1 MTPDQRAAYLSE
13 LLENS
18 LAAHQDGDF
27 SVAESG
33 YREVLDG
40 FPNHPVTLDLFGT
53 LLFQTGRATQALAP
67 LEKAVGLDP
76 SRGPAW
82 NHLGSVR
89 ASLSDYQG
97 AMQAFQSAV
106 EADPDNVDAWVN
118 LSRLAEQC
126 GERVLSVN
134 AARSAA
140 GRQPESGQVQARL
153 GAALLHSGAESDAVD
168 PLTRATS
175 LLPLDPE
182 PYLHLAIALS
192 TLHSKDS
199 AELAI
204 RKCILIT
211 PDKVTSYPHFV
222 LLQKSK
228 APGAGSIDGIAWAQR
243 ATRITPTDPHLWTLL
258 GAELLRHQKVD
269 DGVRET
275 QRALILSPSDRMA
288 TFNLPNP
295 LFRMARH
302 EAARA
307 AGYRGFVVSPGVQEF
322 HLMVA
327 EAEFV
332 LGNGALGWK
341 HFDVRRTARFGSER
355 IELPPFWEGAGNP
368 GRLLVA
374 AEQGVGDEY
383 IYLSMLPQLIERC
396 SSITVECDKRNL
408 PLFCRTFP
416 GIQFIERQV
425 VGRENADPYFDYRP
439 LRKERTFDHAVLA
452 GSLPGIFLQDVSKP
466 GPVRVFD
473 VDPEERQRWRDRFLQ
488 MGKGPWVGLC
498 WRSGLS
504 GGFRDQLY
512 CSAETMVR
520 ALGAGTANY
529 VSLIYNLQPGELDA
543 ARESEGCVIYDP
555 EGIDQK
561 NELDRVAAMLSALD
575 AVVSVDTAV
584 CPLAASIG
592 TPTIRL
598 GWSHLRLSDGY
609 DAVLGSCHP
618 MTGNLER
625 FEVDVSL
632 PRAGTAL
639 PRILEESRRGK

>member
-1 MTPDQRAAYLSE
+1 MTPDQRGAYLSK

-18 LAAHQDGDF
+18 LAAHQIGDF
-27 SVAESG
+27 AIAESG

-53 LLFQTGRATQALAP
+53 LLFQTGRAMLALAP

-97 AMQAFQSAV
+97 AMHAFQSAV
-106 EADPDNVDAWVN
+106 DTDPDNVDAWIN

-126 GERVLSVN
+126 GERFLAVN
-134 AARSAA
+134 AARNAA

-175 LLPLDPE
+175 LAPLDPE
-182 PYLHLAIALS
+182 PYLHLAIAFS
-192 TLHSKDS
+192 TLHSNKN

-204 RKCILIT
+204 RKCMLIA
-211 PDKVTSYPHFV
+211 PDKVTSYPHF
-222 LLQKSK
+222 LLFQKSK
-228 APGAGSIDGIAWAQR
+228 EPGVRAVDGVAWARR
-243 ATRITPTDPHLWTLL
+243 ATRIAPADPHLWTLL
-258 GAELLRHQKVD
+258 GAELIHHQEID
-269 DGVRET
+269 DAVRET
-275 QRALILSPSDRMA
+275 QRALMLNPTDGMA
-288 TFNLPNP
+288 MFNLPNP
-295 LFRMARH
+295 LYRMARH

-307 AGYRGFVVSPGVQEF
+307 AGYRGLIVSPDVVEF

-327 EAEFV
+327 EAEFA
-332 LGNGALGWK
+332 LGNSSVGWK

-355 IELPPFWEGAGNP
+355 IELPPFWEGAGDP

-383 IYLSMLPQLIERC
+383 IYLSMLPSLLECC
-396 SSITVECDKRNL
+396 SDVTVECDKRNL
-408 PLFCRTFP
+408 PLFQRSFP
-416 GIQFIERQV
+416 GIQFVERQII
-425 VGRENADPYFDYRP
+425 GRENADPYFDYRP
-439 LRKERTFDHAVLA
+439 LRAQRTFDHAVLA
-452 GSLPGIFLQDVSKP
+452 GSLPGIFLQDISKP
-466 GPVRVFD
+466 GPARVFD
-473 VDPEERQRWRDRFLQ
+473 VDQEERQRWRERFMQ
-488 MGKGPWVGLC
+488 MGGGPWVGLC
-498 WRSGLS
+498 WRSGLG

-512 CSAETMVR
+512 CNAESMVR
-520 ALGAGTANY
+520 ALGAGKANY

-543 ARESEGCVIYDP
+543 ARQVDGCVIYDP
-555 EGIDQK
+555 EGIDQR

-592 TPTIRL
+592 IPTIRL
-598 GWSHLRLSDGY
+598 GWSHLRLSDGH
-609 DAVLGSCHP
+609 DAVFGSCHP
-618 MTGNLER
+618 TTSNLER

-632 PRAGTAL
+632 RRAGIAL
-639 PRILEESRRGK
+639 PKILEESGRGK